1 MQFTQPKSAAAS
13 LQEAIARV
21 NASLAAAGFTWA
33 LESAYGYTRE
43 RRNGQ
48 AAGGSG
54 AALVDQV
61 DSWCV
66 VGKVPSKA
74 VSFKVIGKVREL
86 KAHGG
91 FTSVGWRQDKDDVDA
106 HDIIKACPAYQEAAA
121 AYERTS
127 TGNRQNIPFYVFG
140 QAQLGKDVW
149 TVRRV
154 QALENAG
161 GA

>member
-91 FTSVGWRQDKDDVDA
+91 FTSVGWRQDKDDWTHTTSSRHA
-106 HDIIKACPAYQEAAA
+106 PHTKRKLLPTRGPARATG
-121 AYERTS
+121 RTNPS
-127 TGNRQNIPFYVFG
+127 TCLARPS
-140 QAQLGKDVW
+140 
-149 TVRRV
+149 
-154 QALENAG
+154 
-161 GA
+161 